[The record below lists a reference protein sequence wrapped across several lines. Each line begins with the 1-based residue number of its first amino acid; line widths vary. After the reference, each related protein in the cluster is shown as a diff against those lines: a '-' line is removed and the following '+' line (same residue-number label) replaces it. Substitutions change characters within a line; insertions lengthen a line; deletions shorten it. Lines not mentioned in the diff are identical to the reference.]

1 MATFYLSA
9 FADEAGSSLAEQ
21 IDALRRNGIRF
32 IEPRNI
38 GGVSIVD
45 HTDEQILAIKKELD
59 EAGIKVGSLGSPIGK
74 YPINE
79 DFAPHFEKTKRTV
92 EIAKLLGTNYIRM
105 FSFFVSQDEL
115 SKYRDEVIA
124 RLTAMTEYAE
134 ENGVTLC
141 HENESAIY
149 GQMPGEV
156 YDILTSVPSLGGIFD
171 PANYRM
177 NDADPIEGINATLG
191 SFKYMHIKDAIFA
204 DQMIVPAGEGEGKIG
219 EVIDIINGHTDAPVY
234 LTLEPHLHIFD
245 AYKDIDEHEL
255 KGKYKFES
263 NAEAFDFA
271 TNALKSLLL
280 SLGYKEGEDKGWRK

>member
-79 DFAPHFEKTKRTV
+79 DFAPHFEKTKRAV